1 MKLTQTINNR
11 ILAAFDLRITQ
22 ASSWRN
28 QIEAQQKLSN
38 VVPRIQWCKTNICA
52 DQRAQRYPRFLDYPS
67 MRSPY
72 LSQAPLSHPS
82 KLDDDLVAGS
92 DELRI

>member
-38 VVPRIQWCKTNICA
+38 VVPWIRQ
-52 DQRAQRYPRFLDYPS
+52 DSVVQD
-67 MRSPY
+67 
-72 LSQAPLSHPS
+72 
-82 KLDDDLVAGS
+82 
-92 DELRI
+92 